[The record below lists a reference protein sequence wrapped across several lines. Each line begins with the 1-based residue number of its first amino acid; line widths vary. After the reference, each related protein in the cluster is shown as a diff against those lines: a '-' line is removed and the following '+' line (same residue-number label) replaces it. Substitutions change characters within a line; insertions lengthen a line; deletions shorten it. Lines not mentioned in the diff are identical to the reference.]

1 MKTKSLAVLS
11 ILIIS
16 LCATVSAQPIFKNG
30 FEKIIIPV
38 VKLNDTGITWSG
50 EYSSGNLTECSNP
63 ASNPSPQDCNTG
75 RDLTHNDDS
84 DGHAGFSFTK
94 LDASGTPLADQSV
107 DYATIQWSCVQD
119 NVTGLVWEVKATT
132 AGIHN
137 KDNTYQ
143 WGGLTA
149 IGRDHPEKQGVYY
162 DPSWNELVQG
172 SNDDTLCGFSNWR
185 VPTVAEL
192 SSIVN
197 KGTFNPA
204 IDTNYFP
211 NTASSWFW
219 SSSPFAFIPDYAWIV
234 FFSYGYDGNDSG
246 DSSYRVRLVRSGQ

>member
-1 MKTKSLAVLS
+1 MRKLLLTL
-11 ILIIS
+11 LIASTTI
-16 LCATVSAQPIFKNG
+16 SAQTDPIFTNG
-30 FEKIIIPV
+30 FEQPV
-38 VKLNDTGITWSG
+38 IQMVKLNDTGITWSG
-50 EYSSGNLTECSNP
+50 EYPSGNNTDCTSTTIT
-63 ASNPSPQDCNTG
+63 SPQDCNTG
-75 RDLTHNDDS
+75 RDVTHNDPT

-107 DYATIQWSCVQD
+107 AYATTSWACVQD
-119 NVTGLVWEVKATT
+119 NVTGLVWEVKTTT

-143 WGGLTA
+143 WGGDTA
-149 IGRDHPEKQGVYY
+149 IGKGHPNAQGTYN

-172 SNDDTLCGFSNWR
+172 SNTDNLCGYNNWR

-211 NTASSWFW
+211 NTVATYF
-219 SSSPFAFIPDYAWIV
+219 
-234 FFSYGYDGNDSG
+234 
-246 DSSYRVRLVRSGQ
+246 